1 LLISADFAGE
11 RQAMNVNVSATVRML
26 EQLPC
31 TFISCWFASG
41 LAGIPQSRVFF
52 AGRPQQAQFRRGI
65 DKLRQRYVTNF
76 VM

>member
-11 RQAMNVNVSATVRML
+11 RQAMDADISATVRML

-41 LAGIPQSRVFF
+41 LAGIP
-52 AGRPQQAQFRRGI
+52 
-65 DKLRQRYVTNF
+65 
-76 VM
+76 